1 MTQRILVVDDDH
13 KIVRLLRASL
23 EQAGYQVFVA
33 TNGETALHVM
43 RRERPDLVVLDLMLP
58 DRDGWDVTRVMRS
71 DATLA
76 DTPVIMLTARV
87 EHHDRIVGL
96 ELGADDYVTK
106 PFHPG
111 ELIARVR
118 AVLRRAQ
125 RGPAASRVIQV
136 GDLMIDVDAHRAEV
150 RGRVVRLTPTEFGLL
165 QALAEHCGHALT
177 RSEMIEQGLG
187 YSYEGI
193 ERTVDSH
200 IRNLRRKLA
209 EAGASADPIE
219 TVFGVGYRLAAA
231 RTSLPLGGTEG
242 GEGGHS

>member
-1 MTQRILVVDDDH
+1 MEHRILVVDDDPQV
-13 KIVRLLRASL
+13 VRLLRASL
-23 EQAGYQVFVA
+23 EQAGYQVFFA
-33 TNGETALHVM
+33 YDGETALHLL

-76 DTPVIMLTARV
+76 DTPIIMLTARV
-87 EHHDRIVGL
+87 EHQDRIVGL

-111 ELIARVR
+111 ELMARIR
-118 AVLRRAQ
+118 AVLRRSQ
-125 RGPAASRVIQV
+125 REPAASGIIQAGELLV
-136 GDLMIDVDAHRAEV
+136 DVDAHRVEV
-150 RGRVVRLTPTEFGLL
+150 RGQTVPLTPTEFGLL
-165 QALAEHCGHALT
+165 QALAEHPGHALT
-177 RSEMIEQGLG
+177 RLEMIEQGLG

-209 EAGASADPIE
+209 DAGASADLVE
-219 TVFGVGYRLAAA
+219 TVFGVGYRLAG
-231 RTSLPLGGTEG
+231 R
-242 GEGGHS
+242 GEP

>member
-1 MTQRILVVDDDH
+1 MSQRILVVDDDH
-13 KIVRLLRASL
+13 EITRLLRASL

-33 TNGETALHVM
+33 YDGERALHIL

-71 DATLA
+71 DTALA
-76 DTPVIMLTARV
+76 HTPIIMLTARV

-111 ELIARVR
+111 ELIARIR

-125 RGPAASRVIQV
+125 VGPAASR
-136 GDLMIDVDAHRAEV
+136 MIRAGELLVDVDAHRVEV
-150 RGRVVRLTPTEFGLL
+150 HGQEVHLTPTEFGLL
-165 QALAEHCGHALT
+165 QALAEHRGHALT
-177 RSEMIEQGLG
+177 RSEMIERGLG
-187 YSYEGI
+187 YSYEGV

-209 EAGASADPIE
+209 EAGASEDIVE
-219 TVFGVGYRLAAA
+219 TVFGVGYRV
-231 RTSLPLGGTEG
+231 P
-242 GEGGHS
+242 